1 MTGIELIAAE
11 RERQISGEGYTAER
25 DKNYTYNQLARAG
38 ATYALP
44 AQERLFHSGIS
55 APMTWPFSPDSW
67 KPTPGD
73 RKRELAKAGALIA
86 AELDRML
93 EAEKEAEARS
103 Q

>member
-11 RERQISGEGYTAER
+11 RERQIKVEGYTADR
-25 DKNYTYNQLARAG
+25 DKHYTYNELARAG

-44 AQERLFHSGIS
+44 AQERLFRSGIPV
-55 APMTWPFSPDSW
+55 PMTWPFGPDWW

-93 EAEKEAEARS
+93 EAERAE
-103 Q
+103 